1 MVNTYTGVLYSDY
14 GLSIDILSRMFL
26 LLLVHMQGFATEI
39 EMLQV
44 LLHLMRSEKRSHI
57 QSLKDRLIYIDIIN
71 WLMFLL
77 SGTIALLSTVLII
90 TSTTAFATS
99 TPQQQEQPTTAA
111 AANSTTYTDD
121 TGFTVDLPPGWT
133 AIDQDNTS
141 QEAKETA
148 ASQHRET
155 LVEFCPE
162 RQSAVMNISTQMVRC
177 DDDFGIIQVSR
188 YVNMDTN
195 PDFARGASSID
206 PLTGLIV
213 MNLTA
218 EDLVDFHDRGSPEM
232 IIVQSKDVL
241 VNVSSIDNA
250 GAQWKTTGK
259 LILAANQINEL
270 GWIQLLFVDWTS
282 GYEVSY
288 VAPKGRGGAGES
300 ISIFGIGLDNLPSEL
315 EPIMQIMTSANLQRP
330 PSG

>member
-1 MVNTYTGVLYSDY
+1 
-14 GLSIDILSRMFL
+14 
-26 LLLVHMQGFATEI
+26 
-39 EMLQV
+39 
-44 LLHLMRSEKRSHI
+44 
-57 QSLKDRLIYIDIIN
+57 
-71 WLMFLL
+71 MFLL
-77 SGTIALLSTVLII
+77 SETIVLLSMILII

-99 TPQQQEQPTTAA
+99 SPPQQQEQPMTPLTT
-111 AANSTTYTDD
+111 NSTIYTDD

-133 AIDQDNTS
+133 AVDLDNTS
-141 QEAKETA
+141 QEAKEIA
-148 ASQHRET
+148 ASQLRET
-155 LVEFCPE
+155 LVEFCPQ
-162 RQSAVMNISTQMVRC
+162 RQSAGMNISTQMVRC
-177 DDDFGIIQVSR
+177 DNDIGIIQVSR

-206 PLTGLIV
+206 PSTGLIV

-241 VNVSSIDNA
+241 INVSSSSSDNA
-250 GAQWKTTGK
+250 GVQWKTPGK
-259 LILAANQINEL
+259 LILAANQINQL

-282 GYEVSY
+282 GYEISY
-288 VAPKGRGGAGES
+288 VAPKGRGGAADET